1 MILDH
6 HNLFIYIDKRY
17 LMFYHDINIICH
29 STIYW
34 KCCQNFTHDDE
45 YFEYLLKDLKYLG
58 EKMFIVCKIRRW
70 ELLLDVMAWCCPNL
84 QHWTTHVVWNP
95 CGIRNWWTLK
105 KTKMLTEKIYI
116 YIFKTEFF
124 EYFPSWGS
132 HHQLLASTLYEP
144 HTYEVIVEHNRNP
157 IAHGWARNY

>member
-58 EKMFIVCKIRRW
+58 EKMFIVCKIGRW

-84 QHWTTHVVWNP
+84 QHWITHVVWNP

-105 KTKMLTEKIYI
+105 KTKMLTEKKKKKII
-116 YIFKTEFF
+116 QNRIFWIFSKLGLSSPTTCIDIIWT
-124 EYFPSWGS
+124 SHIWG
-132 HHQLLASTLYEP
+132 HRGTQP
-144 HTYEVIVEHNRNP
+144 
-157 IAHGWARNY
+157 